1 MCRKRSQLSVVESVD
16 KEVVVVLK
24 KPTQLLTTT
33 ESFLEIVLHH
43 KTLFFDNFKSIRKF
57 YEFFKALAP

>member
-1 MCRKRSQLSVVESVD
+1 MSRKLSQLSVVESVD

-43 KTLFFDNFKSIRKF
+43 KTIFFDDFKSIRKF
-57 YEFFKALAP
+57 